1 MERLAGV
8 KDFAMGRTVP
18 WTLQSSITFQIWH
31 LPLKYEDSHTYT
43 YLKMESLLEEKFMN
57 S

>member
-18 WTLQSSITFQIWH
+18 WPLQSSITFQIWH
-31 LPLKYEDSHTYT
+31 LPLKYEESHTYT
-43 YLKMESLLEEKFMN
+43 YLKMESLFEEEVMN